1 MDKTEH
7 NSWPFNVAA
16 LAGDMSFASEPVVAD
31 LDNDGRAEVIFGT
44 WPRNGGRRVGK
55 IVVVDWQG
63 NLLQQVAL
71 PAPLSTDANAWNGV
85 LGAPTLAN
93 IDADADLE
101 LVAGTVGSGI
111 VAYDLPGSANARV
124 LWGTGRGS
132 FLRTGAQSSPTTFT
146 VSAPAPI
153 QPGDLVNFKLV
164 LSDPIAPQL
173 LALQLTD
180 SLPSGLTL
188 VPGSLQATGGTASEN
203 GDTISWSGALRSG
216 KPITISFQAQISA
229 AISSTTVL
237 INQAQLSGGRTA
249 TFRSTLIVNGLGVW
263 LPALRR

>member
-1 MDKTEH
+1 
-7 NSWPFNVAA
+7 
-16 LAGDMSFASEPVVAD
+16 
-31 LDNDGRAEVIFGT
+31 DNDGRAEVIFGT

-55 IVVVDWQG
+55 IIVADWQG
-63 NLLQQVAL
+63 NLLQQLAL

-101 LVAGTVGSGI
+101 LVVGTVSTGI
-111 VAYDLPGSANARV
+111 VAYDLPGSASARV

-132 FLRTGAQSSPTTFT
+132 FLRTGAQSPPTTFT
-146 VSAPAPI
+146 MSAPTPVH
-153 QPGDLVNFKLV
+153 PGDLVDFKLV
-164 LSDPIAPQL
+164 LSDPIATPL

-180 SLPSGLTL
+180 SLPSGLSL
-188 VPGSLQATGGTASEN
+188 VPGSLAASSGTPSAS
-203 GDTISWSGALRSG
+203 GDTISWNGALRSG
-216 KPITISFQAQISA
+216 KPITITFQAQVSA

-237 INQAQLSGGRTA
+237 INQAQLTGGRTT
-249 TFRSTLIVNGLGVW
+249 TFSSALIVNGQGVW